1 MWNKNIFPKS
11 EEPRRAKL
19 FKPRVERVIK
29 ICKSQNLRSKNLME
43 VGAGF
48 GTFCEEIKAKAFF
61 GQIIDIE
68 PIPALAKSCRKKS
81 LKVIEKP
88 FQLCNDFDFR

>member
-1 MWNKNIFPKS
+1 
-11 EEPRRAKL
+11 
-19 FKPRVERVIK
+19 
-29 ICKSQNLRSKNLME
+29 ME